1 MGDLVTIEIS
11 GGVADVRLDRPE
23 KYNAL
28 SREMFAA
35 LGEAGERLAGERSVR
50 AVVLSGNGRGFCAG
64 LDFDSF
70 RAMTAGAGDAPH
82 AGAPAPAR
90 NEQPARAQE
99 KPDARPDNFFQRAAY
114 TWKRLP
120 VPVIAALHGV
130 AYGGGFQIALAADLR
145 IARPDARFSILEIQW
160 GLVPDVA
167 LTQTARGVLRHDVV
181 KELTWTGRVVD
192 GREALSLGI
201 VTRLADDP
209 LAAAQ
214 ELAREIAARS
224 PDAIRA
230 GKRLLEEAWHA
241 DPASGLALEARL
253 QGGLIGTPNQVEAV
267 KAALEKRPAR
277 FRDPQD

>member
-11 GGVADVRLDRPE
+11 GGVADVRLNRPD

-35 LGEAGERLAGERSVR
+35 LGEAGERLAGEAGVR

-70 RAMTAGAGDAPH
+70 RAMTADAGDAPR
-82 AGAPAPAR
+82 GDAPAPTPNKHAA
-90 NEQPARAQE
+90 PTQE
-99 KPDARPDNFFQRAAY
+99 KRDARPDNFFQRSAY

-130 AYGGGFQIALAADLR
+130 SYGGGFQIALAADLR

-167 LTQTARGVLRHDVV
+167 LTQTVRDVLRQDVV

-214 ELAREIAARS
+214 ELAREIAGRS

-267 KAALEKRPAR
+267 KATLEKRPPR
-277 FRDPQD
+277 FRDPQG

>member
-1 MGDLVTIEIS
+1 LGDLVTIEIS
-11 GGVADVRLDRPE
+11 GGVADVRLNRPE

-35 LGEAGERLAGERSVR
+35 LGEAGERLGGEPGVR

-70 RAMTAGAGDAPH
+70 RAMTADAGEAPRS
-82 AGAPAPAR
+82 GGPAPA
-90 NEQPARAQE
+90 QAKQ
-99 KPDARPDNFFQRAAY
+99 DARPDNFFQRSAY

-120 VPVIAALHGV
+120 VPVIAAVHGV
-130 AYGGGFQIALAADLR
+130 AYGGGFQIALGADLR
-145 IARPDARFSILEIQW
+145 IAKPDARFSILEIQW

-167 LTQTARGVLRHDVV
+167 LTQTVRDVLRQDVV

-209 LAAAQ
+209 LAASL
-214 ELAREIAARS
+214 ELAREIAGRS
-224 PDAIRA
+224 PDAVRA

-241 DPASGLALEARL
+241 DAATGLALEARL

-267 KAALEKRPAR
+267 KATLEKRPPR
-277 FRDPQD
+277 FRDPQG